1 MMKNLKVLLLP
12 TILVLSIGAMYF
24 GSNSSAKAAAAGT
37 TTLNPAIEAR
47 GISNSV
53 KASLAYYGLATGAYG
68 EPVNQ
73 IGPFLNTSSL
83 EKRAAN
89 TTSSNVSNAA
99 DYEIAQGLAANAQ
112 QRFLKLMPMA
122 NNPAIT
128 QKVTAALSGLVSFK
142 NAIDNKATFN
152 LVQDQANL
160 ALSNLQEAFN
170 LK

>member
-1 MMKNLKVLLLP
+1 
-12 TILVLSIGAMYF
+12 MYF
-24 GSNSSAKAAAAGT
+24 GSNSSAKAAAAGAT
-37 TTLNPAIEAR
+37 TTTQNPMIEAH

-68 EPVNQ
+68 EPVNE

-83 EKRAAN
+83 QKSSGN

-112 QRFLKLMPMA
+112 QRFVKLMPMV
-122 NNPAIT
+122 NNPAIG
-128 QKVTAALSGLVSFK
+128 QKVSGALAGLVSFK
-142 NAIDNKATFN
+142 NAIDNKAPFN
-152 LVQDQANL
+152 LVQDQANS
-160 ALSNLQEAFN
+160 ALSNLQQAFN